1 MKLKIKKGEV
11 EAEIGAEK
19 LIEKGMDQHDKN
31 WKDKFSTKHNAKK
44 EMLEIKHKQKLE
56 IGEQNQKRKSIF
68 ERIEEE
74 KRKTRQLELEE
85 QRRQEEEKKK
95 RIKIKIIFSILL
107 GIIGGT
113 MSVVGSILGSASGDP
128 NSGWHMMSVMGMFP
142 LMGIACIWIA
152 SAETDKKKK
161 KRK

>member
-44 EMLEIKHKQKLE
+44 EMLELKHKQKLE
-56 IGEQNQKRKSIF
+56 KEEQSQKKKSIF

-85 QRRQEEEKKK
+85 QRRQEEERKKG
-95 RIKIKIIFSILL
+95 IKVKIIFSIIL
-107 GIIGGT
+107 GIVGGT
-113 MSVVGSILGSASGDP
+113 MSVVGGILGSASGDP
-128 NSGWHMMSVMGMFP
+128 NSGWYMMSVFGMFP
-142 LMGIACIWIA
+142 LMSIAFIWIA
-152 SAETDKKKK
+152 SADNNKKK
-161 KRK
+161 KRRK

>member
-11 EAEIGAEK
+11 EAEIEAEK

-68 ERIEEE
+68 ERIY
-74 KRKTRQLELEE
+74 
-85 QRRQEEEKKK
+85 
-95 RIKIKIIFSILL
+95 
-107 GIIGGT
+107 
-113 MSVVGSILGSASGDP
+113 
-128 NSGWHMMSVMGMFP
+128 
-142 LMGIACIWIA
+142 
-152 SAETDKKKK
+152 
-161 KRK
+161 